1 MKTKK
6 YKILNVSYY
15 SKQISNNK
23 VWTTKKKLYEYID
36 EFRTTFKPIYKVN
49 GLYFCL

>member
-1 MKTKK
+1 MFLI
-6 YKILNVSYY
+6 ILN
-15 SKQISNNK
+15 KFQIIK
-23 VWTTKKKLYEYID
+23 YGQQKKKLYEYID